1 MPFPQMLAV
10 INNCAEMCEQF
21 GREPYFCITGGDP
34 ILHPDFWELL
44 SELKKRDYPFTIM
57 CNPFHLDNAVCKRLA
72 SFGCQKYQMSL
83 DGLRETHDWF
93 RKPGSFDCTLEKLKC
108 LRKAGIETV
117 IMTTVSDR
125 NIDEIPDLIDV
136 VAENQVD
143 VYAFARF
150 CSGTECKTNGITP
163 EEYRAFLDRCWHK
176 FHMYEEA
183 GCHTTFNRKD
193 HLWTLYEYEER
204 RFEIP
209 ADAEPGVIYSGCNC
223 GNCHMTI
230 LPDGDLFACRRFES
244 KVGNILADRL
254 VDVWTG
260 PMEQYRNYDQFQ
272 KCSQCELLP
281 YCRGCPAV
289 AYGATSNFYGA
300 DPQCWKEIL
309 L

>member
-1 MPFPQMLAV
+1 M
-10 INNCAEMCEQF
+10 IDNCEKMCSKF

-34 ILHPDFWELL
+34 ILHSDFWNLL
-44 SELKKRDYPFTIM
+44 SELKRRNYPFTIM
-57 CNPFHLDNAVCKRLA
+57 GNPFHLDNAVCKRLA

-125 NIDEIPDLIDV
+125 NINEIPDLIDV

-150 CSGTECKTNGITP
+150 CPGTECKTNGITP

-193 HLWTLYEYEER
+193 HR
-204 RFEIP
+204 
-209 ADAEPGVIYSGCNC
+209 
-223 GNCHMTI
+223 
-230 LPDGDLFACRRFES
+230 
-244 KVGNILADRL
+244 
-254 VDVWTG
+254 
-260 PMEQYRNYDQFQ
+260 
-272 KCSQCELLP
+272 
-281 YCRGCPAV
+281 
-289 AYGATSNFYGA
+289 
-300 DPQCWKEIL
+300 
-309 L
+309 